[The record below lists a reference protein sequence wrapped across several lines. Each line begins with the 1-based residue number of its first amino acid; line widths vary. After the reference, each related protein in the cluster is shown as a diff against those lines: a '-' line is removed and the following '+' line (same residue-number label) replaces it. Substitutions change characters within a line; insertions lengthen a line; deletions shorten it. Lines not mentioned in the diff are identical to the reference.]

1 MSKELMMNYLGI
13 DIPKPKVAVFGFTG
27 CEGCQLQ
34 LSNNERNLKD
44 LFNAIEVV
52 DFRLISSDRLGGY
65 DVAFVEGSITTEE
78 EATALEQIRSQ
89 AKILI
94 AMGACAC
101 LGGVNNLRTRFDL
114 AKTMTEVYGEYKP
127 KTGPVR
133 RVADIV
139 PVDFELPGC
148 PISKPEF
155 EWMVRH
161 LVIGVE
167 PQLPRYSVC
176 VECKQRIN
184 TCVMDMGILCL
195 GPITMAGCNAICPRN
210 RAGCWGCRGPAGE
223 ANFESMVTILR
234 DHGFTDA
241 EIAERVDFFNAF
253 SGIPLLPH
261 LSGTSPEMKG

>member
-1 MSKELMMNYLGI
+1 MSEVMMMNYLGI
-13 DIPKPKVAVFGFTG
+13 DIPKPRVAVFGFTG

-52 DFRLISSDRLGGY
+52 DFRLISSDKLDGY
-65 DVAFVEGSITTEE
+65 DIAFVEGSITTED
-78 EATALEQIRSQ
+78 EAAALKLIRFQ
-89 AKILI
+89 AKVLI

-101 LGGVNNLRTRFDL
+101 LGGVNNLRSRFDL
-114 AKTMTEVYGEYKP
+114 DESVTEVYGEFKP

-133 RVADIV
+133 RVSDLV
-139 PVDFELPGC
+139 PVDYELPGC

-161 LVIGVE
+161 LIIGVE
-167 PQLPRYSVC
+167 PQFPRYSVC

-195 GPITMAGCNAICPRN
+195 GPITMAGCDAVCPRN
-210 RAGCWGCRGPAGE
+210 RAGCWGCRGPAEE
-223 ANFESMVTILR
+223 ANYSSMITILR
-234 DHGFTDA
+234 EHGFSDA

-253 SGIPLLPH
+253 SGNVQLPH
-261 LSGTSPEMKG
+261 LSELNPGNRS